1 MQCSTALP
9 LLGSGGFEPSKA
21 EPTDLQSAP
30 FDHSGNCPFLMLQE
44 PRLSSLILT
53 YNDVLWIKSQDIQ
66 YGFFK

>member
-1 MQCSTALP
+1 
-9 LLGSGGFEPSKA
+9 
-21 EPTDLQSAP
+21 
-30 FDHSGNCPFLMLQE
+30 MLQE